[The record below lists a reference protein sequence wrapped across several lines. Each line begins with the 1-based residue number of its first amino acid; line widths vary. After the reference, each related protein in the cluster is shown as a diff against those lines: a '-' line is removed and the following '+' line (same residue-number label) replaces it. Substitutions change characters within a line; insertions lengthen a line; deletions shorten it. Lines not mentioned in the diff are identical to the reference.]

1 MCSLLESL
9 QDVVDIDGLVN
20 TLMAHTADL
29 ILHKQ
34 RVTVQVGGGAVAVAV
49 AVLHRRRVTVQVCGG
64 GSSSGCGS
72 PAQAAGDRAGVCGG
86 Q

>member
-1 MCSLLESL
+1 MIQVALFLGQCLFSGGEAAGVCSLLESL

-34 RVTVQVGGGAVAVAV
+34 RVTVQVGGG
-49 AVLHRRRVTVQVCGG
+49 

-72 PAQAAGDRAGVCGG
+72 PAQAAGDRAGVWGG

>member
-1 MCSLLESL
+1 M
-9 QDVVDIDGLVN
+9 DIDGLVN

-49 AVLHRRRVTVQVCGG
+49 AVLHKQRVTVQV
-64 GSSSGCGS
+64 
-72 PAQAAGDRAGVCGG
+72 GG